1 MTDGARAP
9 LRAGAALC
17 AALVMSG
24 IGLAVHA
31 QPETVRNQDNSVTV
45 RIDDQVTTIPAE
57 IATALN
63 AALREHSGNPQALRT
78 AGRAIVAAS
87 AADAGCGNPEDKNAE
102 SAERCTTFMRALV
115 VFVAL
120 ESGAD
125 PVALAVI
132 VESIVAEAPTV
143 EPQALLAALAAV
155 ETAETDAQSTAEEPD
170 SASPI
175 Q

>member
-1 MTDGARAP
+1 M
-9 LRAGAALC
+9 RAGAALC

-31 QPETVRNQDNSVTV
+31 QPETVRNQDNSITV

-57 IATALN
+57 IATAFS

-78 AGRAIVAAS
+78 AGQAIVAAS
-87 AADAGCGNPEDKNAE
+87 AADAGCGNPEDEE

-125 PVALAVI
+125 PAALAVI

-143 EPQALLAALAAV
+143 EPQALLVALAAV
-155 ETAETDAQSTAEEPD
+155 ETAETDAQSTAEEPR